1 MTHVCRGSS
10 FIKISNFVEQSIKLA
25 AICILHNDVDFA
37 FIKEESEHPE
47 NILVFYVTMNFKFS
61 SELIDDIAIYE
72 LFL

>member
-1 MTHVCRGSS
+1 MTYICRGSS
-10 FIKISNFVEQSIKLA
+10 FIEISNFVEQSIELA
-25 AICILHNDVDFA
+25 AICILHNDVNLA

-47 NILVFYVTMNFKFS
+47 NILVFYVTMDFKFS